1 MSRREYDIN
10 LYINKLIISKVIID
24 THYEEKHSE
33 SVDDE
38 IILSLVRKLNND
50 TFEPVDIKEKY
61 QYFVTEKRLNDKNY
75 RLVWLLED
83 GEIYIGIVNAYR
95 RS

>member
-83 GEIYIGIVNAYR
+83 GEVYIGIVNAYR

>member
-38 IILSLVRKLNND
+38 IILSLVQELNND
-50 TFEPVDIKEKY
+50 TFEPVDTKQKY